1 MFFLADV
8 FENFEKIYL
17 EIHELDPVKFI
28 SAPGLAW
35 PAALKKTEVELDLLN
50 DIDMLLVLEKGIR
63 RGICNSIHWHAKA
76 NNKFMKSY
84 EKYEK

>member
-8 FENFEKIYL
+8 FENFKEICL

-28 SAPGLAW
+28 SAPGLARPTAW
-35 PAALKKTEVELDLLN
+35 KKTEVELDLLN
-50 DIDMLLVLEKGIR
+50 DIDILLVLEKGIR
-63 RGICNSIHWHAKA
+63 EGICNSIHWHAKA